1 MKALN
6 IGLNAGLIVLVSV
19 GLIACQKKLDTDQKK
34 VSYAIGTQ
42 IGQNI
47 KQVGLEVDSDI
58 VGMAIADVLKGKNQM
73 TPEEVTAAQGKL
85 QEMMMKKS
93 QEANSKSLEQAGEN
107 KKKADE
113 FLAKNKTVD
122 GVKTTASGLQYIVE
136 KEGTG
141 ITPKDIDMV
150 RVHYKG
156 TLLTGE
162 EFDSSYARKEP
173 AEFPVGGVIKGW
185 SEALQLMKVGGK
197 YKLFVP
203 PDLAYADK
211 SGGKI
216 PPNSLLQFE
225 VELLDVVKPPK
236 PGTASAKPEA
246 ATKTK

>member
-6 IGLNAGLIVLVSV
+6 IGLVVLVSLGFV
-19 GLIACQKKLDTDQKK
+19 ACQKKLDTDQKK
-34 VSYAIGTQ
+34 VSYAIGRQ

-47 KQVGLEVDSDI
+47 KQVGLEVDADV
-58 VGMAIADVLKGKNQM
+58 VGMSIADVLKDKNQM
-73 TPEEVTAAQGKL
+73 TEEDIKAAQAKL

-93 QEANSKSLEQAGEN
+93 QEANAKGQEQAGEN

-113 FLAKNKTVD
+113 FLAKNKTAE
-122 GVKTTASGLQYIVE
+122 GVKTTASGLQYIVD

-141 ITPKDIDMV
+141 ASPKESDMV

-156 TLLTGE
+156 TLLSGE

-173 AEFPVGGVIKGW
+173 AEFPVSGVIKGW
-185 SEALQLMKVGGK
+185 GEALQLMKVGGK

-216 PPNSLLQFE
+216 PPNSLLIFE

-236 PGTASAKPEA
+236 PGA
-246 ATKTK
+246 AAPAPKKK

>member
-6 IGLNAGLIVLVSV
+6 IGLVVLVSLGV
-19 GLIACQKKLDTDQKK
+19 VACQKKLDTDQKK
-34 VSYAIGTQ
+34 VSYAIGQQ

-47 KQVGLEVDSDI
+47 KQVGLDVDSDV

-73 TPEEVTAAQGKL
+73 TPEEVTAAQTKL

-93 QEANSKSLEQAGEN
+93 QEANAKSQEQAGEN
-107 KKKADE
+107 KKKSDE
-113 FLAKNKTVD
+113 FLAKNKTAD

-141 ITPKDIDMV
+141 ASPKESDMV

-156 TLLTGE
+156 TLLSGE

-173 AEFPVGGVIKGW
+173 AEFPVSGVIKGW
-185 SEALQLMKVGGK
+185 GEALQLMKVGGK

-216 PPNSLLQFE
+216 PPNSMLIFE

-236 PGTASAKPEA
+236 PDAASKPA
-246 ATKTK
+246 PKKK

>member
-6 IGLNAGLIVLVSV
+6 VVLAVLVSLGFV
-19 GLIACQKKLDTDQKK
+19 ACQKKLDTDQKK
-34 VSYAIGTQ
+34 VSYAIGQQ

-47 KQVGLEVDSDI
+47 KQVGLEIDPEV
-58 VGMAIADVLKGKNQM
+58 VGMSIGDALKGKNQM
-73 TPEEVTAAQGKL
+73 TPEEVTASQTKL

-93 QEANSKSLEQAGEN
+93 QEANAKSMEQAGEN

-113 FLAKNKTVD
+113 FLAANKSVA

-141 ITPKDIDMV
+141 ASPKATDTV

-156 TLLTGE
+156 TLLSGE

-185 SEALQLMKVGGK
+185 GEALQLMKVGGK

-225 VELLDVVKPPK
+225 VELLDIVKAAPK
-236 PGTASAKPEA
+236 MPAPK
-246 ATKTK
+246 KK

>member
-6 IGLNAGLIVLVSV
+6 LGLVVLTSLGFV
-19 GLIACQKKLDTDQKK
+19 ACQKKLDTDQKK
-34 VSYAIGTQ
+34 VSYAIGRQ

-47 KQVGLEVDSDI
+47 KQVGLEVDADV
-58 VGMAIADVLKGKNQM
+58 VGMSIADVLKDKNQM
-73 TPEEVTAAQGKL
+73 TEDDIKAAQTKL

-93 QEANSKSLEQAGEN
+93 QEANVKSQEQAGEN

-113 FLAKNKTVD
+113 FLAKNKTAE
-122 GVKTTASGLQYIVE
+122 GVKTTASGLQYIVD

-141 ITPKDIDMV
+141 ATPQASDMV

-156 TLLTGE
+156 TLLSGE

-185 SEALQLMKVGGK
+185 GEALQLMKVGGK

-216 PPNSLLQFE
+216 PPNSLLIFE

-236 PGTASAKPEA
+236 PA
-246 ATKTK
+246 APTPAPKKK

>member
-6 IGLNAGLIVLVSV
+6 IGLVVLVSLGFV
-19 GLIACQKKLDTDQKK
+19 ACQKKLDTDQKK
-34 VSYAIGTQ
+34 VSYAIGRQ

-47 KQVGLEVDSDI
+47 KQVGLEVDADV
-58 VGMAIADVLKGKNQM
+58 VGMSIADVLKDKNQM
-73 TPEEVTAAQGKL
+73 TEEDIKAAQAKL

-93 QEANSKSLEQAGEN
+93 QEANAKSQEQAGEN

-113 FLAKNKTVD
+113 FLAKNKTAE
-122 GVKTTASGLQYIVE
+122 GVKTTASGLQYIVD

-141 ITPKDIDMV
+141 ASPKESDMV

-156 TLLTGE
+156 TLLSGE

-173 AEFPVGGVIKGW
+173 AEFPVSGVIKGW
-185 SEALQLMKVGGK
+185 GEALQLMKVGGK

-216 PPNSLLQFE
+216 PPNSLLIFE

-236 PGTASAKPEA
+236 PGVA
-246 ATKTK
+246 APAPKKK

>member
-6 IGLNAGLIVLVSV
+6 IGLIGLVSL
-19 GLIACQKKLDTDQKK
+19 GILACQKKLDTDQKK
-34 VSYAIGTQ
+34 ISYAIGQQ

-47 KQVGLEVDSDI
+47 KQVGLEVDSDV

-73 TPEEVTAAQGKL
+73 TPEEVTAAQTKL

-93 QEANSKSLEQAGEN
+93 QEANAKSQEQAGEN
-107 KKKADE
+107 KKKAEE
-113 FLAKNKTVD
+113 FLAKNKTAE

-136 KEGTG
+136 KEGPG
-141 ITPKDIDMV
+141 ASPKENDMV

-156 TLLTGE
+156 TLLSGE

-173 AEFPVGGVIKGW
+173 AEFPVSGVIKGW
-185 SEALQLMKVGGK
+185 GEALQLMKVGGK

-216 PPNSLLQFE
+216 PPNSLLVFE
-225 VELLDVVKPPK
+225 VELLDIVKPPK
-236 PGTASAKPEA
+236 SGDA
-246 ATKTK
+246 ATAPKKK

>member
-6 IGLNAGLIVLVSV
+6 IGLVVLVCLATV
-19 GLIACQKKLDTDQKK
+19 ACQKKLDTDQKK
-34 VSYAIGTQ
+34 ISYAIGRQ

-47 KQVGLEVDSDI
+47 KQVGLEVDADV
-58 VGMAIADVLKGKNQM
+58 VGMSIADVLKDKNQM
-73 TPEEVTAAQGKL
+73 TEDDIKAAQTKL

-93 QEANSKSLEQAGEN
+93 QEANVKSQEQAGEN

-113 FLAKNKTVD
+113 FLVKNKTAE

-141 ITPKDIDMV
+141 ISPKESDMV

-156 TLLTGE
+156 TLLSGE

-173 AEFPVGGVIKGW
+173 AEFPVSGVIKGW
-185 SEALQLMKVGGK
+185 GEALQLMKVGGK

-216 PPNSLLQFE
+216 PPNSLLVFE

-236 PGTASAKPEA
+236 PGA
-246 ATKTK
+246 AAAPAPAPKKK

>member
-6 IGLNAGLIVLVSV
+6 MGLVVLTSLGFV
-19 GLIACQKKLDTDQKK
+19 ACQKKLDTDQKK
-34 VSYAIGTQ
+34 VSYAIGRQ

-47 KQVGLEVDSDI
+47 KQVGLEVDADV
-58 VGMAIADVLKGKNQM
+58 VGMSIADVLKDKNQM
-73 TPEEVTAAQGKL
+73 TEDDIKAAQTKL

-93 QEANSKSLEQAGEN
+93 QEANVKSQEQAGEN

-113 FLAKNKTVD
+113 FLAKNKTAE
-122 GVKTTASGLQYIVE
+122 GIKTTASGLQYIVE

-141 ITPKDIDMV
+141 ASPKESDMV

-156 TLLTGE
+156 TLLSGE

-185 SEALQLMKVGGK
+185 GEALQLMKVGGK

-216 PPNSLLQFE
+216 PPNSLLIFE

-236 PGTASAKPEA
+236 PGA
-246 ATKTK
+246 AAAPAPKKK

>member
-1 MKALN
+1 MKAAK
-6 IGLNAGLIVLVSV
+6 IGLAAIVILGTV
-19 GLIACQKKLDTDQKK
+19 ACQKKIDTDQKK
-34 VSYAIGTQ
+34 VSYAIGQQ

-47 KQVGLEVDSDI
+47 KQVGLDVDSDY

-73 TPEEVTAAQGKL
+73 TPEEVTQAQAKL

-93 QEANSKSLEQAGEN
+93 QEANAKAQEQGVEN

-113 FLAKNKTVD
+113 FLAKNKTAE

-141 ITPKDIDMV
+141 ATPKESDMV
-150 RVHYKG
+150 KVHYKG
-156 TLLTGE
+156 TLLNGE

-185 SEALQLMKVGGK
+185 GEALQLMKVGGK

-203 PDLAYADK
+203 PELAYGDK

-216 PPNSLLQFE
+216 PPNSLLIFE
-225 VELLDVVKPPK
+225 VELLDVVKAKAPAAAPAPK
-236 PGTASAKPEA
+236 K
-246 ATKTK
+246 K

>member
-6 IGLNAGLIVLVSV
+6 IGLVVLVSLGFV
-19 GLIACQKKLDTDQKK
+19 ACQKKLDTDQKK
-34 VSYAIGTQ
+34 VSYAIGRQ

-47 KQVGLEVDSDI
+47 KQVGLEVDADV
-58 VGMAIADVLKGKNQM
+58 VGMSIADVLKDKNQM
-73 TPEEVTAAQGKL
+73 TEEDIKAAQAKL

-93 QEANSKSLEQAGEN
+93 QEANAKSQEQAGEN

-113 FLAKNKTVD
+113 FLAKNKTAE
-122 GVKTTASGLQYIVE
+122 GVKTTASGLQYIVD

-141 ITPKDIDMV
+141 ASPKESDMV

-156 TLLTGE
+156 TLLSGE

-173 AEFPVGGVIKGW
+173 AEFPVSGVIKGW
-185 SEALQLMKVGGK
+185 GEALQLMKVGGK

-216 PPNSLLQFE
+216 PPNSLLIFE

-236 PGTASAKPEA
+236 PGA
-246 ATKTK
+246 AAPAPKKK